1 MKITLPP
8 SLALALLAIVIL
20 LAPINPPAPVFAADR
35 TPTPTK
41 PFPMRSSP
49 SVTSTYYFPLVLN
62 SPSIDPCSSIPGQ
75 SYSSVVP
82 DPPKTDRPADQHA
95 DLNLEMRGYIMVNES
110 KTLVDYGGSSDPSAP
125 QLATL
130 FSNSSPRS
138 LSNTYQVGHWD
149 WECNCRDRWDDEW
162 PVELLGMG
170 SMTGEIINTPS
181 SGYDIGTRPQPRLPN
196 GFEVMVLYATTHRIT
211 IKYTRNDNVVIGYT
225 IHVEDICVEPTLL
238 ALYNTLN
245 SQGRNRLPALYA
257 LQPFGRARGGEI
269 KVAIRDSGMFMDP
282 RSRNDWWVGY

>member
-1 MKITLPP
+1 MKITLPW
-8 SLALALLAIVIL
+8 SLSLALLAIAFL
-20 LAPINPPAPVFAADR
+20 LAPSNPPAHAFASDP

-41 PFPMRSSP
+41 LPAIRSSP
-49 SVTSTYYFPLVLN
+49 SVTRTYYFPLVFK
-62 SPSIDPCSSIPGQ
+62 SPGIDPCSSIPGQ
-75 SYSSVVP
+75 SYGSVVP
-82 DPPKTDRPADQHA
+82 DPPKTDRPADLHA
-95 DLNLEMRGYIMVNES
+95 DLNLELRGYIMVNEP

-130 FSNSSPRS
+130 FSGRLGPS

-149 WECNCRDRWDDEW
+149 WECNCRDRWDNEW
-162 PVELLGMG
+162 PVELLGMWA
-170 SMTGEIINTPS
+170 TNGEIINTPS

-196 GFEVMVLYATTHRIT
+196 GFEVMVLYATTQRIT
-211 IKYTRNDNVVIGYT
+211 IKYTKDDNVVTGYT
-225 IHVEDICVEPTLL
+225 IHVEDICVEPDLL

-282 RSRNDWWVGY
+282 RSRNDWWHGY